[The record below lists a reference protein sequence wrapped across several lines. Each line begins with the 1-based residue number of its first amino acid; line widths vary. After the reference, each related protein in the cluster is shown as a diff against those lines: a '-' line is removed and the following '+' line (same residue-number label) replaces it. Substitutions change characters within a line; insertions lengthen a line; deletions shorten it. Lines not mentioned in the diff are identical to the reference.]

1 MTVGLLMGAILLIT
15 DIVFN
20 LYNIGGV
27 GILNIT
33 IEKAS
38 LDDVNKIIEVKNKS
52 FYEDYIKYGESRG
65 YNNPVEGITK
75 TVQEKIVY
83 KIQAYGDMIGY
94 ISITKKSD
102 DDFYL
107 NCLCV
112 VPEYENKGIGQMAM
126 TFMENQFPQAK
137 HWSLEALADKERNHY
152 FYKKHG
158 YQITKEYMDGTVKIV
173 LFEKWCNTAV

>member
-1 MTVGLLMGAILLIT
+1 M
-15 DIVFN
+15 
-20 LYNIGGV
+20 
-27 GILNIT
+27 NIT

-38 LDDVNKIIEVKNKS
+38 LDDVKDIIEVKNKS

-65 YNNPVEGITK
+65 FKCTVEGITK

-83 KIQAYGDMIGY
+83 KIQAHGDMIGY

-126 TFMENQFPQAK
+126 AFIDSQFPQAK

-152 FYKKHG
+152 FYRKHG
-158 YQITKEYMDGTVKIV
+158 YQITDEYMDGAVKIV
-173 LFEKWCNTAV
+173 LFEKWSSTAV

>member
-1 MTVGLLMGAILLIT
+1 M
-15 DIVFN
+15 
-20 LYNIGGV
+20 

-33 IEKAS
+33 FERAS
-38 LDDVNKIIEVKNKS
+38 LDDVKDIIEVKNKS
-52 FYEDYIKYGESRG
+52 FYEDYLNYGESRG
-65 YNNPVEGITK
+65 YNNTVEGITR
-75 TVQEKIVY
+75 TVQERIVY

-94 ISITKKSD
+94 ISITKNSE

-126 TFMENQFPQAK
+126 TFMENQFPLAK
-137 HWSLEALADKERNHY
+137 HWSLEALADKERNHN

-158 YQITKEYMDGTVKIV
+158 YQLTNEYMDGAVKIV
-173 LFEKWCNTAV
+173 LFEKWAQ

>member
-1 MTVGLLMGAILLIT
+1 M
-15 DIVFN
+15 
-20 LYNIGGV
+20 
-27 GILNIT
+27 NIT

-38 LDDVNKIIEVKNKS
+38 LDDVKDIIKVKNKS

-65 YNNPVEGITK
+65 YNNTVEGITK
-75 TVQEKIVY
+75 AVQERIIY

-94 ISITKKSD
+94 ISIAKKSD
-102 DDFYL
+102 DDFYI

-112 VPEYENKGIGQMAM
+112 IPEYENKGVGQMAM
-126 TFMENQFPQAK
+126 IFIENQFPQAK

-173 LFEKWCNTAV
+173 LFEKWCNPAV